1 MARLDEERE
10 KGLRKDKREDNTKEI
25 NEYKVKNEDLQNKIT
40 EVEEWD
46 VKIKIRG
53 TRSNWGILKPI

>member
-1 MARLDEERE
+1 MMEHKVEMARLDEERE

-40 EVEEWD
+40 EVEE
-46 VKIKIRG
+46 
-53 TRSNWGILKPI
+53 